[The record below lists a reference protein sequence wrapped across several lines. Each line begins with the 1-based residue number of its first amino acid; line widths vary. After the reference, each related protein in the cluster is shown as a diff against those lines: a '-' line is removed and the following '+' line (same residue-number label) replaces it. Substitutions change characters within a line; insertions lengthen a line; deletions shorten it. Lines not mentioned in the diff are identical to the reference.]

1 MAKLSK
7 SQLKAIVKE
16 CLVEILE
23 EGIGGER
30 KSSPAKA
37 LYRAKKSISQPH
49 QPEPENRRLETAIN
63 ETVKS
68 MTSDD
73 ILASVLADTAK
84 TTLQEQY
91 RVDRMNMSSDGGIPE
106 RPAGQVD
113 LDIFGDA
120 VKNWEA
126 LAFTEKKSP

>member
-30 KSSPAKA
+30 KPSPAKA
-37 LYRAKKSISQPH
+37 LHRAKKSISQPH
-49 QPEPENRRLETAIN
+49 PESENRRLETAIN

-91 RVDRMNMSSDGGIPE
+91 RVDRPSPSSGGGSLE
-106 RPAGQVD
+106 RPGGQVD

-120 VKNWEA
+120 VRNWEA
-126 LAFTEKKSP
+126 LAFTEKKSS